1 MVDRAAAFQPLR
13 RWAPEYWRRLFS
25 KFYWRPLLTGPP
37 LGFCTAEF
45 EEPSL
50 IGKSWI
56 YRVSYDPRAFG
67 HRICLKVAPCDPA
80 TIDLKRLRIIV
91 AALWQ
96 VRCWRPELIYRDV
109 HIDTSDC
116 MDGDLPQHVFRV
128 AKRPGEPHPL
138 LPNLHLLSDRRG
150 IPKAKPWTQKADTC
164 WFRGAATGDIDFE
177 NNKRVLVCRLADQI
191 AGVDSKL
198 TSVPGGSA
206 DFIENCRRA
215 GIMAAPTSFAEMNNH
230 RYLLDVDGNTTSWDR
245 YLRIGLLGGVP
256 IRFEP
261 QWTEYWHDQLVEGKN
276 VVTVDR
282 TTFAD
287 QLAAL
292 RCDERRSKAI
302 AQRAS
307 ELARTELSREA
318 VLRTFADL
326 WAACSHGSS
335 IASSRSSH

>member
-1 MVDRAAAFQPLR
+1 MADRAAAFLSFR
-13 RWAPEYWRRLFS
+13 RWAPKYWQYLLR
-25 KFYWRPLLTGPP
+25 KFYWRPLFTGPP

-50 IGKSWI
+50 IGRPWI
-56 YRVSYDPRAFG
+56 YRFSFDPQAFG
-67 HRICLKVAPCDPA
+67 DRICLKVAPCDPA
-80 TIDLKRLRIIV
+80 TIDLKRLQIMV

-96 VRCWRPELIYRDV
+96 LRCWRPDLIYRNV
-109 HIDTSDC
+109 HVDTSDC
-116 MDGDLPQHVFRV
+116 IDGDLPAYVLRV

-138 LPNLHLLSDRRG
+138 LPNLHLLSERRG
-150 IPKAKPWTQKADTC
+150 IPKAKPWAQKADTC
-164 WFRGAATGDIDFE
+164 WFRGAATGDVDFE
-177 NNKRVLVCRLADQI
+177 NNKRVAVCRLAGQI
-191 AGVDSKL
+191 TGVDSKL
-198 TSVPGGSA
+198 TSVPSGSA
-206 DFIENCRRA
+206 EFIENCQAA
-215 GIMAAPTSFAEMNNH
+215 GILASPTSFTEMNNH

-261 QWTEYWHDQLVEGKN
+261 HWTEYWHEHLAEGKN

-307 ELARTELSREA
+307 ELVRTELSREA
-318 VLRTFADL
+318 VLRAFADR
-326 WAACSHGSS
+326 WAACACDGS
-335 IASSRSSH
+335 IA